1 MIYLTILLI
10 LMQVFDFYSTYII
23 LKNGGSELSPVVDFL
38 IQKIGL
44 VAALVVAKGVAVV
57 GVLAIYYADALIAI
71 LILVAVYSYV
81 CFNNYK
87 AMRKT

>member
-23 LKNGGSELSPVVDFL
+23 LKNGGSELNPVVDFL

-44 VAALVVAKGVAVV
+44 VAALIIAKGVAVI
-57 GVLAIYYADALIAI
+57 GVLVIYYVDVLIAI

-87 AMRKT
+87 AMKR